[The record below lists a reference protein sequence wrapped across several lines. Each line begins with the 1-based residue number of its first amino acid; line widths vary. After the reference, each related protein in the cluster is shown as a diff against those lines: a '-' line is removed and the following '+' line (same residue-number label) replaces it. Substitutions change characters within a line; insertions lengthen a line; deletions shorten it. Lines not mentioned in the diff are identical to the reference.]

1 MPLTDAELSFLTAYI
16 IEEHRLT
23 DPMPAHDGIRDV
35 VPPTPRAGQGRVL
48 KEWTFCP
55 RCAVKARIDYWWDNI
70 DMRIPKLLCPGR
82 ISPPAPLF
90 WTGSSMVTTR
100 HTICR
105 GTWAEVRPGFSA
117 AIDRIACSGLS
128 APVSRKGGEPP

>member
-90 WTGSSMVTTR
+90 
-100 HTICR
+100 
-105 GTWAEVRPGFSA
+105 
-117 AIDRIACSGLS
+117 
-128 APVSRKGGEPP
+128 